1 MNFHNASFKAA
12 YGTSEQL
19 PASTGPEVSFAGR
32 SNVGKSSLLNKL
44 MYRKGLAKVS
54 STPGKTATINFYDV
68 DGHDLVDLPG
78 YGYAKV
84 SKAEK
89 GRWSELIEG
98 YYNQDRDFALVVSLI
113 DIRHEPSALDRNMV
127 QFLMDAELPFAIA
140 LTKADKLSKQQQ
152 MKQRAAIKKALK
164 LPGGVPMVVTSSEKG
179 DGIDELRALME
190 QILEEEAAFTVK
202 HLAINGRDIMAL
214 GVAASPEVGRLL
226 DACLDA
232 VIDERVP
239 NEREEL
245 LAFAEKLR
253 RETS

>member
-68 DGHDLVDLPG
+68 DGHDLVDLHG
-78 YGYAKV
+78 YF
-84 SKAEK
+84 
-89 GRWSELIEG
+89 
-98 YYNQDRDFALVVSLI
+98 NQERAFALVVSLI

-179 DGIDELRALME
+179 DGIDELRAL
-190 QILEEEAAFTVK
+190 INR
-202 HLAINGRDIMAL
+202 AI
-214 GVAASPEVGRLL
+214 
-226 DACLDA
+226 
-232 VIDERVP
+232 ER
-239 NEREEL
+239 
-245 LAFAEKLR
+245 
-253 RETS
+253 

>member
-1 MNFHNASFKAA
+1 MEPYKVLLADDEEDIRVGISQKMDWAELGLTLVGEADNGKDALELAESLLRDVVLTDSKMPFLD
-12 YGTSEQL
+12 GRELCRILTEQL

-78 YGYAKV
+78 YGYANV
-84 SKAEK
+84 TKAEK

-140 LTKADKLSKQQQ
+140 LTKADKLTKQQQ

-179 DGIDELRALME
+179 DGIDELRAL
-190 QILEEEAAFTVK
+190 INR
-202 HLAINGRDIMAL
+202 AI
-214 GVAASPEVGRLL
+214 
-226 DACLDA
+226 
-232 VIDERVP
+232 ER
-239 NEREEL
+239 
-245 LAFAEKLR
+245 
-253 RETS
+253 

>member
-179 DGIDELRALME
+179 DGIDELRALINRAIERRAASLETRRKLRGVPQAESSSPME
-190 QILEEEAAFTVK
+190 QNMAGFPPRRAPQWRNRGAEERR
-202 HLAINGRDIMAL
+202 GRRW
-214 GVAASPEVGRLL
+214 PEQNVGP
-226 DACLDA
+226 A
-232 VIDERVP
+232 
-239 NEREEL
+239 
-245 LAFAEKLR
+245 R
-253 RETS
+253 R